1 MGSVTIKDKTFHYTV
16 QYDCSEYGDYYWTEF
31 YQETYTKTYK
41 KYWLFGPT
49 LTREIPIIL
58 FKLGLNIEDKCFTKK
73 DIKERLDRQIELLE
87 REEEIKRGEII

>member
-1 MGSVTIKDKTFHYTV
+1 MKSITINNKTFYYVV
-16 QYDCSEYGDYYWTEF
+16 QLNCTEYGNYYWTEF
-31 YQETYTKTYK
+31 YQETYTETYK

-58 FKLGLNIEDKCFTKK
+58 FQLYCDIEDKYLTKS
-73 DIKERLDRQIELLE
+73 DVKERIQRQVELLD